1 MLEYTLTSA
10 IIHYGNGQLHHKEI
24 STFLGSSCEH
34 DLLVKEEKLPGIKMN
49 AMHSIIKI
57 KITNIYASWHIS
69 RIDRLF
75 SSIGK
80 FQH

>member
-49 AMHSIIKI
+49 TMHSIIKI
-57 KITNIYASWHIS
+57 KISMIQVS
-69 RIDRLF
+69 
-75 SSIGK
+75 
-80 FQH
+80 

>member
-10 IIHYGNGQLHHKEI
+10 IIHYGYGQLHHKEI

-49 AMHSIIKI
+49 TMHSIIKI
-57 KITNIYASWHIS
+57 SMIYVSWHIS
-69 RIDRLF
+69 TIDRLF